1 MNNYIMKKLPNRKVL
16 LLLLVLTACFVSPV
30 RAQYSDGF
38 FRNNE
43 LYNDRDGVLGGYN
56 IGTQIFGSDVYGGYN
71 ITTQVFGQEA
81 PLGGGLVVLAIT
93 GVTYAIK
100 KRKNNNKK

>member
-56 IGTQIFGSDVYGGYN
+56 IGTQIFGSDEYGGYN

-81 PLGGGLVVLAIT
+81 PLGGELWIMIGAGTVYVM
-93 GVTYAIK
+93 K
-100 KRKNNNKK
+100 KRKRK